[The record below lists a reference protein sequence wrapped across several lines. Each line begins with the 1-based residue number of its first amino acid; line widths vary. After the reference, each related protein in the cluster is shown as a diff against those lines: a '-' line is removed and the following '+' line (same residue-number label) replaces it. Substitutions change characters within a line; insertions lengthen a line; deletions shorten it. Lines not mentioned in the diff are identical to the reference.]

1 MPSYYI
7 PQLNTLVSKLN
18 TSCGY
23 SGRYTLI
30 RRIPGIPPDHGRW
43 AIMKKEGQ
51 LDRNVSGWA
60 TPLQLR
66 FWVQGHLE
74 GYSAHERRS
83 PTGRLTEKQ
92 PELSGI
98 FKSLDWAKAEERVES
113 ALSEPPPA
121 RSFDPKTLGDVH
133 GTKIP

>member
-18 TSCGY
+18 TACGY
-23 SGRYTLI
+23 SGRYTLV
-30 RRIPGIPPDHGRW
+30 RRIAGVPPDHGGW

-74 GYSAHERRS
+74 GFDACLRRGPERLDTFS

-92 PELSGI
+92 PEPWHKGN
-98 FKSLDWAKAEERVES
+98 
-113 ALSEPPPA
+113 
-121 RSFDPKTLGDVH
+121 VH

>member
-1 MPSYYI
+1 MAYNQI
-7 PQLNTLVSKLN
+7 PPLAKLVSKLD
-18 TSCGY
+18 TTCGY

-30 RRIPGIPPDHGRW
+30 QRVTTSYQSW

-66 FWVQGHLE
+66 FWVLGHLE

-92 PELSGI
+92 PELSRTFGI
-98 FKSLDWAKAEERVES
+98 DPEMVREHFET
-113 ALSEPPPA
+113 PGT
-121 RSFDPKTLGDVH
+121 FDPKSLGDIH